1 MPGPKPWHYL
11 IMKKQKTVEE
21 RFKKLTEVEH
31 VLKRPGRYIGVTEPK
46 PIETWTVVN
55 NTVVWREVTYSPA
68 FLKLFDEI
76 ISNSADFSKTPEG
89 KHVNKIEVTVDP
101 KKGSISVFDNGG
113 IPVVKHTEYDQY
125 VPDMIF
131 GELRSGSNF
140 DDEDDSVTTGQNGE
154 GSTLTNIFSTE
165 FIVDTA
171 DGKNRFLCGYYD
183 NLHRKD
189 TPKVTKS
196 SKKYTQITYLPDYEK
211 LGMTLDADHMA
222 MVERRVYEIAATNT
236 HLKVYL
242 NGTLINFKGFKD
254 FVGMFSENAINFG
267 NDRFEAAVFHSKNGF
282 QQINFVNSTN
292 VFQGGTHIDGL
303 MNTIVA
309 GIREH
314 VKKKTKQD
322 IKPSDIK
329 NHFFLMGTFTI
340 NNPRYN
346 SQTKEFLQTPVK
358 DFGMSMDVSDK
369 VLQQIIKS
377 EIVQEIIEW
386 AENKKLLEDMAA
398 LKKKN
403 KDLDKTGNAALRAI
417 TKYETATSKD
427 RKKCTLFIAEGDS
440 AAKALQ
446 SARDPEFH
454 GVFPLKG
461 KPVNV
466 RGMKIKQLLA
476 NVELESLMTII
487 GLQFGVDHKLSD
499 LRYNELVVATD
510 QDLDG
515 FHLCGLLFNMFQE
528 LWPGLLAQGFL
539 FKLQTPIVRVIQN
552 KKEIEFIYLDEFTK
566 WEKKQT
572 KNNYTTTYLKGL
584 GSNDTKY
591 FKKYMFEPE
600 YKVQIVFKGNMD
612 KQALDIAFDSTKADD
627 RKRFIYGE

>member
-1 MPGPKPWHYL
+1 MT
-11 IMKKQKTVEE
+11 KKIED
-21 RFKKLTEVEH
+21 RFKKLSEVEH
-31 VLKRPGRYIGVTEPK
+31 VLKRPGRYIGVTDPK
-46 PIETWTVVN
+46 SIETWTIVN
-55 NTVVWREVTYSPA
+55 EKVEWREVTYSPA

-76 ISNSADFSKTPEG
+76 ISNSADFSKTADG

-101 KKGSISVFDNGG
+101 IKGSISVFDNGG
-113 IPVVKHTEYDQY
+113 IPVVKHSEYDQY

-140 DDEDDSVTTGQNGE
+140 DDEEDSVTTGQNGE

-189 TPKVTKS
+189 VPKISKS
-196 SKKYTQITYLPDYEK
+196 SKNYTQITYTPDYSR
-211 LGMTLDADHMA
+211 LGITLDADHMT
-222 MVERRVYEIAATNT
+222 MIERRVYEIAATNS

-242 NGTLINFKGFKD
+242 NGKLINFKGFKD
-254 FVGMFSENAINFG
+254 FVALFNDSAIHFG
-267 NDRFEAAVFHSKNGF
+267 TDRFQAAVFHSKSGF
-282 QQINFVNSTN
+282 QHINFVNSTN
-292 VFQGGTHIDGL
+292 VFQGGTHIDAL
-303 MNTIVA
+303 MTTIVN

-314 VKKKTKQD
+314 IKKKTKQD

-358 DFGMSMDVSDK
+358 DFGMSLDVTDK
-369 VLQQIIKS
+369 VIQQIIKS
-377 EIVQEIIEW
+377 TIVQEIIEW
-386 AENKKLLEDMAA
+386 AENKKALEDLAA

-403 KDLDKTGNAALRAI
+403 KDIDKSGTAALRAI
-417 TKYETATSKD
+417 TKYEPATSKI
-427 RKKCTLFIAEGDS
+427 RNKCTLFIAEGDS

-466 RGMKIKQLLA
+466 RGMKIKQLIE
-476 NVELESLMTII
+476 NKELESLMTIL
-487 GLQFGVDHKLSD
+487 GLQFGKDHAISE

-515 FHLCGLLFNMFQE
+515 FHLCGLLFNMFNE
-528 LWPGLLAQGFL
+528 LWPGLLKQGFL
-539 FKLQTPIVRVIQN
+539 FKLQTPIVRVTQG
-552 KKEIEFIYLDEFTK
+552 KKEFEFIYLEDFQK
-566 WEKKQT
+566 WEEKQT
-572 KNNYTTTYLKGL
+572 KNNYSASYLKGL

-591 FKKYMFEPE
+591 FKEYMFKPE
-600 YKVQIVFKGNMD
+600 YKVPIIFKGSAD
-612 KQALDIAFDSTKADD
+612 KQALDIAFDKTKADD
-627 RKRFIYGE
+627 RKKFIYGDAE

>member
-1 MPGPKPWHYL
+1 MT
-11 IMKKQKTVEE
+11 KKIED

-31 VLKRPGRYIGVTEPK
+31 VLKRPGRYIGVTDPK
-46 PIETWTVVN
+46 PVETWTIKDGKVD
-55 NTVVWREVTYSPA
+55 WREVTYSPA

-76 ISNSADFSKTPEG
+76 ISNSADFSKTAEG
-89 KHVNKIEVTVDP
+89 KHVNKIEVTVDTA
-101 KKGSISVFDNGG
+101 KGSISVYDNGG
-113 IPVVKHTEYDQY
+113 IPVVKHSEYDQY

-140 DDEDDSVTTGQNGE
+140 DDEEDSVTTGQNGE

-183 NLHRKD
+183 NLHRRD
-189 TPKVTKS
+189 TPKVTKT
-196 SKKYTQITYLPDYEK
+196 SKNYTQITYTPDYAK
-211 LGMTLDADHMA
+211 LGITLDADHMA
-222 MVERRVYEIAATNT
+222 MLERRVYEIAATNT
-236 HLKVYL
+236 HLKVYF
-242 NGTLINFKGFKD
+242 NGKHINFKAFKD
-254 FVGMFSENAINFG
+254 FVGMFNEGAINFG
-267 NDRFEAAVFHSKNGF
+267 TDRFQAAVFHSKAGF

-292 VFQGGTHIDGL
+292 VFQGGTHIDAL

-329 NHFFLMGTFTI
+329 NHFFLMGSFTI

-358 DFGMSMDVSDK
+358 DFGMSLDVPDK
-369 VLQQIIKS
+369 VIQQIIKS

-386 AENKKLLEDMAA
+386 AENKKALEDLAA

-403 KDLDKTGNAALRAI
+403 KDIDKSGTAALRAI
-417 TKYETATSKD
+417 TKYEPATSKL
-427 RKKCTLFIAEGDS
+427 RHKCTLFIAEGDS
-440 AAKALQ
+440 AKSALM
-446 SARDPEFH
+446 SARNPEFH

-466 RGMKIKQLLA
+466 RGMKVKDMIS
-476 NVELESLMTII
+476 NEELSNLMTII
-487 GLQFGVDHKLSD
+487 GLQFNEVADIKK
-499 LRYNELVVATD
+499 LRYSELVIAVDAD
-510 QDLDG
+510 ADG
-515 FHLCGLLFNMFQE
+515 SHICALICNMFSV
-528 LWPGLLAQGFL
+528 LWPNLLKNGFI
-539 FKLQTPIVRVIQN
+539 FKLMTPIVRVTQG
-552 KKEIEFIYLDEFTK
+552 KKMIEFFTLSEYTA
-566 WEKKQT
+566 WVDKQT
-572 KNNYTTTYLKGL
+572 VKFSTTYVKGL

-591 FKKYMFEPE
+591 FKAYMNDPK
-600 YKVQIVFKGNMD
+600 YKVNLTYTDNNDADCLI
-612 KQALDIAFDSTKADD
+612 IAFDKSTADL
-627 RKRFIYGE
+627 RKEFIYG

>member
-1 MPGPKPWHYL
+1 MT
-11 IMKKQKTVEE
+11 KKIED

-31 VLKRPGRYIGVTEPK
+31 VLKRPGRYIGVTDPK
-46 PIETWTVVN
+46 PIETWTIKDE
-55 NTVVWREVTYSPA
+55 TVDWREVTYSPA

-76 ISNSADFSKTPEG
+76 ISNSADFSKTAEG
-89 KHVNKIEVTVDP
+89 KHVNKIEVTVDTA
-101 KKGSISVFDNGG
+101 KGSIMVYDNGG
-113 IPVVKHTEYDQY
+113 IPVVKHSEYDQY

-140 DDEDDSVTTGQNGE
+140 DDEEDSVTTGQNGE

-183 NLHRKD
+183 NLHRRD
-189 TPKVTKS
+189 TPKVTKT
-196 SKKYTQITYLPDYEK
+196 SKNYTQITYTPDYAK
-211 LGMTLDADHMA
+211 LGITLDADHMA
-222 MVERRVYEIAATNT
+222 MLERRVYEIAATNT
-236 HLKVYL
+236 HLKVYF
-242 NGTLINFKGFKD
+242 NGKHINFKAFKD
-254 FVGMFSENAINFG
+254 FVGMFNEGAINFG
-267 NDRFEAAVFHSKNGF
+267 TDRFQAAVFHSKAGF

-292 VFQGGTHIDGL
+292 VFQGGTHIDAL

-329 NHFFLMGTFTI
+329 NHFFLMGSFTI

-358 DFGMSMDVSDK
+358 DFGMTLDVPDK
-369 VLQQIIKS
+369 VIQQIIKS

-386 AENKKLLEDMAA
+386 AENKKALEDLAA

-403 KDLDKTGNAALRAI
+403 KDIDKSGTAALRAI
-417 TKYETATSKD
+417 TKYEPATSKL
-427 RKKCTLFIAEGDS
+427 RNKCTLFIAEGDS
-440 AAKALQ
+440 AKSALM
-446 SARDPEFH
+446 SARNPEFH

-466 RGMKIKQLLA
+466 RGMKVKDMIS
-476 NVELESLMTII
+476 NEELSNLMTII
-487 GLQFGVDHKLSD
+487 GLQFNEVADIKN
-499 LRYNELVVATD
+499 LRYSELVIAVDAD
-510 QDLDG
+510 ADG
-515 FHLCGLLFNMFQE
+515 SHICALICNMFSV
-528 LWPGLLAQGFL
+528 LWPNLLKNGFI
-539 FKLQTPIVRVIQN
+539 FKLMTPIVRVTQGN
-552 KKEIEFIYLDEFTK
+552 KMIEFLTLNEYTAWVD
-566 WEKKQT
+566 KQT
-572 KNNYTTTYLKGL
+572 VKFSTTYVKGL

-591 FKKYMFEPE
+591 FKAYMNDQK
-600 YKVQIVFKGNMD
+600 YKVNLTYTDNNDADSLI
-612 KQALDIAFDSTKADD
+612 IAFDKSTADL
-627 RKRFIYGE
+627 RKEFIYG

>member
-1 MPGPKPWHYL
+1 MTETKS
-11 IMKKQKTVEE
+11 IED

-31 VLKRPGRYIGVTEPK
+31 VLKRPGRYIGVIDPK
-46 PIETWTVVN
+46 PVETWTIKDYMVE
-55 NTVVWREVTYSPA
+55 WREVTYSPA

-76 ISNSADFSKTPEG
+76 ISNSADFSKTPDG
-89 KHVNKIEVTVDP
+89 KHVNKIEVTVNP
-101 KKGSISVFDNGG
+101 ETGTISVYDNGG
-113 IPVVKHTEYDQY
+113 IPVVKHSEYDQY

-140 DDEDDSVTTGQNGE
+140 DDEADSVTTGQNGE

-189 TPKVTKS
+189 TPKVTKT
-196 SKKYTQITYLPDYEK
+196 SKNYTQITYTPDYAK
-211 LGMTLDADHMA
+211 LGIKLDDDHLA
-222 MVERRVYEIAATNT
+222 MIERRVYEIAATNT
-236 HLKVYL
+236 HLKVYY
-242 NGTLINFKGFKD
+242 NGKLINFKAFKD
-254 FVGMFSENAINFG
+254 FVGLFSENAINFG
-267 NDRFEAAVFHSKNGF
+267 TDRFQAAVFHSKNGF

-292 VFQGGTHIDGL
+292 VFQGGTHIDAL
-303 MNTIVA
+303 MNTIVS
-309 GIREH
+309 GIRDH

-358 DFGMSMDVSDK
+358 DFGMTLDVPDK
-369 VLQQIIKS
+369 VIQQIIKS

-386 AENKKLLEDMAA
+386 AENKKALEDLAA

-403 KDLDKTGNAALRAI
+403 KDIDKSGTAALRAI
-417 TKYETATSKD
+417 TKYEPATSKL
-427 RKKCTLFIAEGDS
+427 RHKCTLFIAEGDS
-440 AAKALQ
+440 AKSALM
-446 SARDPEFH
+446 SARNPEFH

-466 RGMKIKQLLA
+466 RGMKVKDMIT
-476 NVELESLMTII
+476 NEELSNLMTII
-487 GLQFGVDHKLSD
+487 GLQFNETVDIKD
-499 LRYNELVVATD
+499 LRYGELVIAVDAD
-510 QDLDG
+510 ADG
-515 FHLCGLLFNMFQE
+515 SHICALICNMFSV
-528 LWPGLLAQGFL
+528 LWPDLLKKGFL
-539 FKLQTPIVRVIQN
+539 SKLMTPIVRVTQG
-552 KKEIEFIYLDEFTK
+552 KKTLEFMSLAEFNA
-566 WEKKQT
+566 WSEKQT
-572 KNNYTTTYLKGL
+572 TNFSTTYIKGL

-591 FKKYMFEPE
+591 FKIYMNDAK
-600 YKVQIVFKGNMD
+600 YKVKLAYSDNNDYDSLV
-612 KQALDIAFDSTKADD
+612 IAFDKSTADL
-627 RKRFIYGE
+627 RKEFIYGN

>member
-1 MPGPKPWHYL
+1 MT
-11 IMKKQKTVEE
+11 KKIED

-31 VLKRPGRYIGVTEPK
+31 VLKRPGRYIGVTDPK
-46 PIETWTVVN
+46 PIETWTIKDE
-55 NTVVWREVTYSPA
+55 TVDWREVTYSPA

-76 ISNSADFSKTPEG
+76 ISNSADFSKTAEG
-89 KHVNKIEVTVDP
+89 KHVNKIEVTVDTA
-101 KKGSISVFDNGG
+101 KGSIMVYDNGG
-113 IPVVKHTEYDQY
+113 IPVVKHSEYDQY

-140 DDEDDSVTTGQNGE
+140 DDEEDSVTTGQNGE

-183 NLHRKD
+183 NLHRRD
-189 TPKVTKS
+189 TPKVTKT
-196 SKKYTQITYLPDYEK
+196 SKNYTQITYTPDYAK
-211 LGMTLDADHMA
+211 LGITLDADHIA
-222 MVERRVYEIAATNT
+222 MLERRVYEIAATNT
-236 HLKVYL
+236 HLKVYF
-242 NGTLINFKGFKD
+242 NGKHINFKAFKD
-254 FVGMFSENAINFG
+254 FVGMFNEGAINFG
-267 NDRFEAAVFHSKNGF
+267 TDRFQAAVFHSKAGF

-292 VFQGGTHIDGL
+292 VFQGGTHIDAL

-329 NHFFLMGTFTI
+329 NHFFLMGSFTI

-358 DFGMSMDVSDK
+358 DFGMSLDVPDK
-369 VLQQIIKS
+369 VIQQIIKS

-386 AENKKLLEDMAA
+386 AENKKALEDLAA

-403 KDLDKTGNAALRAI
+403 KDIDKSGTAALRAI
-417 TKYETATSKD
+417 TKYEPATSKL
-427 RKKCTLFIAEGDS
+427 RHKCTLFIAEGDS
-440 AAKALQ
+440 AKSALM
-446 SARDPEFH
+446 SARNPEFH

-466 RGMKIKQLLA
+466 RGMKVKDMIS
-476 NVELESLMTII
+476 NEELSNLMTII
-487 GLQFGVDHKLSD
+487 GLQFNEVADIKK
-499 LRYNELVVATD
+499 LRYSELVIAVDAD
-510 QDLDG
+510 ADG
-515 FHLCGLLFNMFQE
+515 SHICALICNMFSV
-528 LWPGLLAQGFL
+528 LWPNLLKNGFI
-539 FKLQTPIVRVIQN
+539 FKLMTPIVRVTQG
-552 KKEIEFIYLDEFTK
+552 KKMIEFFTLSEYTA
-566 WEKKQT
+566 WVDKQT
-572 KNNYTTTYLKGL
+572 VKFSTTYVKGL

-591 FKKYMFEPE
+591 FKAYMNDPK
-600 YKVQIVFKGNMD
+600 YKVNLTYTDNNDADCLI
-612 KQALDIAFDSTKADD
+612 IAFDKSTADL
-627 RKRFIYGE
+627 RKEFIYG